1 MRSPYKH
8 YNTISELVAA
18 TKSNITDLHS
28 IVDVL
33 LSGYRTA
40 SEILDQQ
47 VDHRQKYID
56 QLRELNDTLSDIVEV
71 HPALKNEKIY
81 KDVFAGLVNIAYND
95 GISAKI

>member
-71 HPALKNEKIY
+71 HPALKNEKIC